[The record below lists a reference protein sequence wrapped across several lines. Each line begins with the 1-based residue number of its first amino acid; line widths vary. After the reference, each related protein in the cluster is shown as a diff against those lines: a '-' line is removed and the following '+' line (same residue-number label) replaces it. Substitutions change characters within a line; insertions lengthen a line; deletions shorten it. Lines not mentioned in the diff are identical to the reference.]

1 MESMAKQSV
10 PDGWLKVGRRE
21 YEHRTVEVEVKFQ
34 PTPDRDGSFE
44 VWVVDEDA
52 EESTRVE
59 NVQPTE
65 TDGRE
70 LAKSVMMD
78 FTAAFESIRADG
90 TDEDD
95 ALGQA
100 IEQAAAE
107 NSA

>member
-1 MESMAKQSV
+1 MTKQPV

-21 YEHRTVEVEVKFQ
+21 YEHRTLEVEVKFQ
-34 PTPDRDGSFE
+34 PTPDRDGNFE
-44 VWVVDEDA
+44 VWLVDEDA
-52 EESTRVE
+52 EASTRVE

-70 LAKSVMMD
+70 LAKDVMLD
-78 FTAAFESIRADG
+78 FTTAFEAASDG
-90 TDEDD
+90 TDED
-95 ALGQA
+95 AAIAQA